1 MIVLFIVLKP
11 FVISD
16 YEKAK
21 SADFLYSLSNNN
33 YDLKYLKTWL
43 SYIVINY
50 WDWTLLV
57 LTTIPV
63 MIIRRKYMLLF
74 GYLVFLLGLIM
85 MVNVSSY
92 GFDLSRYK
100 EQVNFSLMFISGFTF
115 IYSVSL
121 LNPSFFKYILLTLI
135 SFIFIF
141 RFYSIWDT
149 GKQFTNRLDEMKE
162 IIDLSQEREGTKFV
176 VNQEELIYDA
186 NWSYPIESLIFS
198 SIHNKKCV
206 SIIIDD
212 DYYFSNNNET
222 IKPSEYMFRRWE
234 IYDLSLLNANY
245 FNLHHSEYVRI
256 EIEK

>member
-121 LNPSFFKYILLTLI
+121 LNPSFFKYIFLL
-135 SFIFIF
+135 
-141 RFYSIWDT
+141 
-149 GKQFTNRLDEMKE
+149 
-162 IIDLSQEREGTKFV
+162 
-176 VNQEELIYDA
+176 
-186 NWSYPIESLIFS
+186 
-198 SIHNKKCV
+198 
-206 SIIIDD
+206 
-212 DYYFSNNNET
+212 
-222 IKPSEYMFRRWE
+222 
-234 IYDLSLLNANY
+234 
-245 FNLHHSEYVRI
+245 
-256 EIEK
+256 